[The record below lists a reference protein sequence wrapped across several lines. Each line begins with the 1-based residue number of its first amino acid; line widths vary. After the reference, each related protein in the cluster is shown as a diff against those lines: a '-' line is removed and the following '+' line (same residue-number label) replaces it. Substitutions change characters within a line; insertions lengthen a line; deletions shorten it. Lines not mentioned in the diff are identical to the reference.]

1 MIELQ
6 GITKSFGTLQVL
18 KGIDLLIE
26 KGEVVSIV
34 GPSGAG
40 KTTLLQIMGTLD
52 KADAGKVVLNG
63 TEVNRL
69 KEKELSALND
79 LLSGEE
85 LLIKKFQ
92 VLADNCTDSEVKAK
106 FTEISNEHKEH
117 FRSLY
122 SQLS

>member
-1 MIELQ
+1 MTGIERPDTDKRKE
-6 GITKSFGTLQVL
+6 I
-18 KGIDLLIE
+18 
-26 KGEVVSIV
+26 
-34 GPSGAG
+34 PMN
-40 KTTLLQIMGTLD
+40 QIS
-52 KADAGKVVLNG
+52 
-63 TEVNRL
+63 
-69 KEKELSALND
+69 EKELSALND

-92 VLADNCTDSEVKAK
+92 VLADNCGDAEMRAK

>member
-1 MIELQ
+1 MN
-6 GITKSFGTLQVL
+6 
-18 KGIDLLIE
+18 
-26 KGEVVSIV
+26 
-34 GPSGAG
+34 
-40 KTTLLQIMGTLD
+40 QISD
-52 KADAGKVVLNG
+52 
-63 TEVNRL
+63 
-69 KEKELSALND
+69 KELSALND

-92 VLADNCTDSEVKAK
+92 MLAEHSNDAEVKAK